1 MKTAIVTGASS
12 GMGRDF
18 VRALDSRGFDSI
30 WAIARSRDALEALAS
45 ECKTPVRVMA
55 LDLKTDAAFD
65 ELSAALAADKPDV
78 RYLVCGAGYGR
89 FGDYTKVGEAESRGM
104 IDLNVTALVR
114 TTFAALP
121 YMSEGARII
130 EIASASAFLPLPY
143 MNVYAATKAF
153 VRHFSRG
160 LRAELRGR
168 GIGVTA
174 LCPGWVD
181 THFMAT
187 ADKTDTSSVTSFPGM
202 KKSPDVV
209 AAALRAADRGRA
221 MCVPGAAIK
230 ASHLGSKLLPTSLC
244 MKMWEKIRK

>member
-1 MKTAIVTGASS
+1 MKIAIVTGASS

-18 VRALDSRGFDSI
+18 VRALDKRGYDEI
-30 WAIARSRDALEALAS
+30 WAIARRRDALEALADK
-45 ECKTPVRVMA
+45 CKTPVRVMA

-65 ELSAALAADKPDV
+65 ELEAALAEAKPNV

-89 FGDYTKVGEAESRGM
+89 FGDYTKVDFAESRGM

-114 TTFAALP
+114 TTYAALG
-121 YMSEGARII
+121 YMTAGARII
-130 EIASASAFLPLPY
+130 EIASAASFMPLPHL
-143 MNVYAATKAF
+143 NVYAATKAF
-153 VRHFSRG
+153 VRSFSRA
-160 LRAELRGR
+160 LASELSPR

-181 THFMAT
+181 TEFMST
-187 ADKTDTSSVTSFPGM
+187 ASKTDKLSVSSFVGM

-209 AAALRAADRGRA
+209 AAALKAADRGKQ

-230 ASHLGSKLLPTSLC
+230 AAHVASKLFPTRLA
-244 MKMWEKIRK
+244 MRVWGKVRK